1 MIKYILFSFALLAFA
16 PALEAQ
22 VHEVNDEM
30 KIREV
35 LLKQEEAWNNFNI
48 ESFMEGYW
56 RSDSLMFLGTK
67 GINYGWQ
74 ITLDRYK
81 KSYPTQEAM
90 GKLKFDVLQM
100 TRLSKD
106 SYFLT
111 GKYYLT
117 RTIGDASGMF
127 TLIFKKI
134 KGKWVIIYDHTN

>member
-1 MIKYILFSFALLAFA
+1 MVKYILFCFALLVFT
-16 PALEAQ
+16 PASKAQ
-22 VHEVNDEM
+22 VHNANEEL
-30 KIREV
+30 KIKEV
-35 LLKQEEAWNNFNI
+35 LLRQEMAWNSFNI

-56 RSDSLMFLGTK
+56 KSDSLMFLGTK

-90 GKLKFDVLQM
+90 GKLKFDVLQL
-100 TRLSKD
+100 TPLSKD

-134 KGKWVIIYDHTN
+134 KGKWVIIYDHTS